1 MSVMQ
6 GIIDVIRKSA
16 EENNINQIRKVKL
29 VVGQMA
35 NAIPDALEMAFTM
48 QKPEGPFTENAELE
62 IEFVRTRVK
71 CNECESEFRPGEGY
85 IFICPQ
91 CNGLDTYVI
100 DGEQLYVDY
109 YEGDDK

>member
-71 CNECESEFRPGEGY
+71 CNECESEF
-85 IFICPQ
+85 CPQ